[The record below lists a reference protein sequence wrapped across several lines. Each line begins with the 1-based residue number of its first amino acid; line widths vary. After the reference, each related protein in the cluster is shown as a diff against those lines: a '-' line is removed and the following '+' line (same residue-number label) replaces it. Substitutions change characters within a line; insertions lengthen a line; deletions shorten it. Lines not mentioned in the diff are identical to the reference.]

1 MRFAQPYLMTRLLED
16 IQKEPAQ
23 ISRALYYTLGAGR
36 PALRAAAEI
45 GRRSSHI
52 YIVGIGASWHAGI
65 AAQSAF
71 LAHGY
76 PALLFDAS
84 ELLHFSE
91 IPLNAAVILLSRS
104 GRSVEIVGLIEKC
117 RARQAKLI
125 AITNTL
131 DSPLARE
138 SDVVLPLMADFDH
151 QVSVSMYS
159 VLALVSAMLAYE
171 TAGYLDD
178 SLASQLE
185 KPFAETSTAI
195 PSWKNQIDS
204 SDWLQPNAAT
214 YFLARGASVA
224 SCYGARLLWEEAAKA
239 PAAALTTGNFRHGPQ
254 EVVKPGLR
262 IGLWID
268 GGKMRAEDLAL
279 ANDLRSYG
287 ANVLAIGCG
296 VPAGAADLVLDL
308 PTIPAA
314 WQFLIDVIPI
324 QIAAEHLAQLRG
336 ENCDAFRLC
345 SYIVEAEGGLKTAV

>member
-1 MRFAQPYLMTRLLED
+1 MTRLLED

-23 ISRALYYTLGAGR
+23 LSRALNYTLGAGR

-45 GRRSSHI
+45 VRCSAHI
-52 YIVGIGASWHAGI
+52 YIVGTGASWHAGI

-104 GRSVEIVGLIEKC
+104 WKSVEIVGLIEKA
-117 RARQAKLI
+117 RARRAKLI

-138 SDVVLPLMADFDH
+138 SDIVLPLMADFDH
-151 QVSVSMYS
+151 QVSISMYS
-159 VLALVSAMLAYE
+159 LLALVSAMLVHE
-171 TAGYLDD
+171 TAVKLDH
-178 SLASQLE
+178 SLATQLE
-185 KPFAETSTAI
+185 KPLAETSPAI

-204 SDWLQPNAAT
+204 SDWLQPDAPT
-214 YFLARGASVA
+214 YFLARGASLA

-239 PAAALTTGNFRHGPQ
+239 PASALTTGNFRHGPQ
-254 EVVKPGLR
+254 EVVRPGLR

-268 GGKMRAEDLAL
+268 GEKMRAEDLAL
-279 ANDLRSYG
+279 ASDLRRYG
-287 ANVLAIGCG
+287 AKVLAIGRG
-296 VPAGAADLVLDL
+296 LPASAADLVLGL
-308 PTIPAA
+308 PSIPAA
-314 WQFLIDVIPI
+314 WQFLIDIIPI
-324 QIAAEHLAQLRG
+324 QIAAERLAQRRG